1 MKDNLPWEQKASKW
15 HQNVCYLVVLTLHGC
30 LGCSQEKRD
39 SEEEEFELS
48 GLTPSMGLNNIFNVS
63 HSNAGNCLSR
73 TASGTM
79 GTPHCQC
86 LQL

>member
-1 MKDNLPWEQKASKW
+1 MASKCLLLGSSYVAW
-15 HQNVCYLVVLTLHGC
+15 LPRMLTRK
-30 LGCSQEKRD
+30 E

-48 GLTPSMGLNNIFNVS
+48 GRTPSMGLNNIFNVS
-63 HSNAGNCLSR
+63 HSNVGNCLSR